1 MKYRAK
7 VKSVAEG
14 SIAEEAGIVPGDIIA
29 TVNSNTINDELDFR
43 FYVLEDYLEIL
54 VIKANGDREYIEVEY
69 PDSPNLGIEFESAL
83 MGSAKSCANNC
94 IFCFIDQLP
103 CGMRDTLYFKDDDSR
118 LSFLNGNYVTLTN
131 VGDKSLDKI
140 IKMRLDPIN
149 ISVHTTNP
157 DLRRRMLKN
166 RRAGEI
172 MKYIKK
178 LYDGR
183 IHMNCQIVLVGGV
196 NDGAE
201 LDRSIGDLAEFY
213 PYITSV
219 SVVPVGITKF
229 RDGLYPLKPF
239 TPDECKAV
247 IAQVEDWQKKLK
259 EKIGTNFIYAADEFY
274 IKSNTPIPAE
284 EEYEGYPQIENGVG
298 LIRSTTDEFLDAIE
312 NDPPKENTEV
322 TIVTG
327 VAAYPTIK
335 NLADEAMKKYPSVKI
350 DVKEVK
356 NQFFGEHITVAG
368 LLTGQDILNAL
379 KNQNIYKRVLIP
391 DVMLKSG
398 TELFLDDMTVSQLSA
413 ELGCSM
419 EAAGCDG
426 YSLWNRITEG
436 GKA

>member
-1 MKYRAK
+1 MKYRAR

-29 TVNSNTINDELDFR
+29 TVNSNKINDELDFR
-43 FYVLEDYLEIL
+43 FYALDDYLEIL
-54 VIKANGDREYIEVEY
+54 VIKENGDKEYIEVEY

-83 MGSAKSCANNC
+83 MGSAQSCANNC

-131 VGDKSLDKI
+131 IGNKSLDKI

-157 DLRRRMLKN
+157 ELRRKMLKN
-166 RRAGEI
+166 KHAGDI
-172 MKYIKK
+172 MKHIKK
-178 LYDGR
+178 LYDGK

-196 NDGAE
+196 NDKAE
-201 LDRSIGDLAEFY
+201 LDRSIGELSEYY

-229 RDGLYPLKPF
+229 REGLYPLKPF
-239 TPDECKAV
+239 TADECKSV
-247 IAQVEDWQKKLK
+247 IEQVNGWQKRLK

-274 IKSNTPIPAE
+274 IKSGTPIPPE

-298 LIRSTTDEFLDAIE
+298 LIRSTTDEFMDAIA
-312 NDPPKENTEV
+312 DAPPEEDTEV

-335 NLADEAMKKYPSVKI
+335 SLADAAMEKYPAVKI
-350 DVKEVK
+350 DVKKVENK
-356 NQFFGEHITVAG
+356 FFGEHITVAG
-368 LLTGQDILNAL
+368 LLTGQDILNTL
-379 KNQNIYKRVLIP
+379 KNEKIYKRVLIP

-398 TELFLDDMTVSQLSA
+398 TQLFLDDMTVEELEA
-413 ELGCSM
+413 ELDCKI

-426 YSLWNRITEG
+426 YSLWDKIKG

>member
-1 MKYRAK
+1 MKYRAR

-29 TVNSNTINDELDFR
+29 TVNSNKINDELDFR
-43 FYVLEDYLEIL
+43 FYALDDYLEIL
-54 VIKANGDREYIEVEY
+54 VIKENGDKEYIEVEY

-83 MGSAKSCANNC
+83 MGSAQSCANNC

-131 VGDKSLDKI
+131 IGNKSLDKI

-157 DLRRRMLKN
+157 ELRRKMLKN
-166 RRAGEI
+166 KHAGDI
-172 MKYIKK
+172 MKHIKK
-178 LYDGR
+178 LYDGK

-196 NDGAE
+196 NDKAE
-201 LDRSIGDLAEFY
+201 LDRSIGELSEYY

-229 RDGLYPLKPF
+229 REGLYPLKPF
-239 TPDECKAV
+239 TADECKGV
-247 IAQVEDWQKKLK
+247 IEQVNGWQKRLK

-274 IKSNTPIPAE
+274 IKSGTPIPSE

-298 LIRSTTDEFLDAIE
+298 LIRSTTDEFMDAIA
-312 NDPPKENTEV
+312 DAPPEEATEV

-335 NLADEAMKKYPSVKI
+335 SLAEAAMEKYPAVKI
-350 DVKEVK
+350 DVKKVENK
-356 NQFFGEHITVAG
+356 FFGEHITVAG
-368 LLTGQDILNAL
+368 LLTGQDILNTL
-379 KNQNIYKRVLIP
+379 KNEKIYKRVLIP

-398 TELFLDDMTVSQLSA
+398 TQLFLDDMTVEGLEA
-413 ELGCSM
+413 ELDCKI

-426 YSLWNRITEG
+426 YSLWDKIKG